1 MAKQIYEFKPEDAER
16 FAYEQGITT
25 TRKGEELQFKE
36 CPYCHGGD
44 RGKDK
49 YTFAINLKTGRNNCK
64 RASCGAHGNMITLAR
79 DFGFSLGRDVDEYYS
94 EAKRFRRIHRK
105 DKPLPVDEVTAYFNG
120 RGISAEIVRKY
131 NLTGRK
137 DDHNVAVFP
146 FYDENEVLTFAKY
159 RRIDFDPAKHTSK
172 EWCEPNCKPILF
184 GMNHCDP
191 EVSKTLVMTEGQID
205 SLSVAEA
212 GVPNAV
218 SVPTGKNGFTWVP
231 YCWDW
236 LGQFEELI
244 VFGDCER
251 GEITLLPE
259 MAARFHGTVKHVRI
273 EDYKGCKDANE
284 LLLTYTEEAVRN
296 AVKNAVPVAN
306 PRIIPLASVERMD
319 MSQVQHFSTGFGQLD
334 RLLGGYY
341 FGQLV
346 LLTGERGN
354 GKSTL
359 AGMIAIRSLQAG
371 FPVFFYSGELE
382 DWYFRNWFDRQVAG
396 RNYITSTQSE
406 NGFVDYSVKDEF
418 IPYIS
423 KWYDGKAYLYNNRA
437 SIEDGEG
444 ADVIETIESSVKQY
458 GCQTIII
465 DNLMT
470 AMSDDTASDYYRL
483 QSEFVRKLAD
493 MAKRLGVLIILVAH
507 PRKTGTAD
515 IETDDVSGSGNIT
528 NLADVVLCYTRP
540 RQERKKGGK
549 KNQDDEDDEDTDE
562 RVLKVLKN
570 RLNGRI
576 NTNGIPMFFEE
587 ASKRITDGLRN
598 FAFEVGWEPSEDK
611 KFAEWDEAPDEIPF

>member
-1 MAKQIYEFKPEDAER
+1 MAKQIYEFKSSDAEE
-16 FAYEQGITT
+16 FAEHVN
-25 TRKGEELQFKE
+25 TRARTRGDELQFE
-36 CPYCHGGD
+36 YCPYCHGGD
-44 RGKDK
+44 RKDK
-49 YTFAINLKTGRNNCK
+49 NTFAINLKTGRNNCK

-79 DFGFSLGRDVDEYYS
+79 DFDFSLGRDVDEYYS
-94 EAKRFRRIHRK
+94 DKKRFRRIHRK
-105 DKPLPVDEVTAYFNG
+105 DKPLPVDEVTAYFNS
-120 RGISAEIVRKY
+120 RGISTEIVKQY

-137 DDHNVAVFP
+137 DDHSVAVFP

-172 EWCEPNCKPILF
+172 EWCEANCKPILF

-191 EVSKTLVMTEGQID
+191 KVSKTLVMTEGQID

-236 LGQFEELI
+236 LGQFDELI

-251 GEITLLPE
+251 GEITLLTE
-259 MAARFHGTVKHVRI
+259 MAARFHGTVKHVRVK
-273 EDYKGCKDANE
+273 DYQGCKDANE
-284 LLLTYTEEAVRN
+284 ILLKHGKQAIKD

-306 PRIIPLASVERMD
+306 PRIIPLGKVERMD
-319 MSQVQHFSTGFGQLD
+319 MSQVKHFSTGFGQLD
-334 RLLGGYY
+334 RLLGGFY

-354 GKSTL
+354 GKSTF
-359 AGMIAIRSLQAG
+359 AGMIAIRSLMADY
-371 FPVFFYSGELE
+371 PVFFYSGELE

-396 RNYITSTQSE
+396 SAFITSTKHE
-406 NGFVDYSVKDEF
+406 NGFIDYSVKDEM
-418 IPYIS
+418 IPYITE
-423 KWYDGKAYLYNNRA
+423 WYDGKAYLYNNRA
-437 SIEDGEG
+437 NIEDGEG
-444 ADVIETIESSVKQY
+444 SEVLATIENAVKQY
-458 GCQTIII
+458 TCQTIIV

-493 MAKRLGVLIILVAH
+493 VAKRLGVLIVLVAH
-507 PRKTGTAD
+507 PRKTGSSD
-515 IETDDVSGSGNIT
+515 IMADDVAGSGNIT

-540 RQERKKGGK
+540 KKEKKKGAKG
-549 KNQDDEDDEDTDE
+549 NDEIDEDTDE

-570 RLNGRI
+570 RLNGRL
-576 NTNGIPMFFEE
+576 NTNGIPMYFEE
-587 ASKRITDGLRN
+587 SSKRIAETKYGN
-598 FAFEVGWEPSEDK
+598 GFGFEVGWEPHDGKELTD
-611 KFAEWDEAPDEIPF
+611 WDGPPDQIPF